1 MARKFPAWLTLV
13 GIMVLA
19 AAVLVKGQKA
29 APGDPAGSRLPALR
43 PTGQPQL
50 VSVEPLPG
58 EMGGEMCEW
67 LPASSQERLVAAIQQ
82 EPAAARAASPADTKG
97 GTAINRAPVRMIRDP
112 YANYSAVVVDPL
124 RNEIVLQD
132 ENLFQIMRG
141 NTNTSIGDCN
151 HYLMR

>member
-67 LPASSQERLVAAIQQ
+67 LPASSQERLVAATGADPDTVRIIREQ
-82 EPAAARAASPADTKG
+82 ERPAADPRLALLQAA
-97 GTAINRAPVRMIRDP
+97 
-112 YANYSAVVVDPL
+112 
-124 RNEIVLQD
+124 D
-132 ENLFQIMRG
+132 EA
-141 NTNTSIGDCN
+141 
-151 HYLMR
+151 